1 MKRKILSL
9 ILAFAMTVSLLTVG
23 TGAVEP
29 TYGDTA
35 GHWAESSI
43 ERWSAYGIIQGSN
56 GEFDPNG
63 QLTCA
68 QLATILAKLLKL
80 PAAKDAG
87 FTDNTADAWYYD
99 AINRCAAAGI
109 LNGNGDGTV
118 TPDAPI
124 TRERAM
130 VMLARAL
137 GIEPIR
143 KPDLTKYTDAAQ
155 VSAYARGY
163 VAALIE
169 AGIVGGVTADELA
182 PQANIN
188 RASTVTILDR
198 AIGVYADK
206 DGMTVNAKDG
216 ELVLVVAKNVKVIN
230 APEGTKIVVADGA
243 TGLTV
248 NGKSVSDDQTYIVPK
263 TTSSGSSS
271 GGYSHT
277 HSYDATTHK
286 CSCGEFAPDV
296 VATIGDTNGYLTLE
310 AAVAAAT
317 NGATV
322 KLVKGALLDAD
333 ISISSK
339 ITLDLNGNT
348 IETNGKK
355 ISVAGTGDLTVT
367 GNGIVNNQVD
377 ADKAGGTTNRYT
389 MLSVEEGGK
398 LTIENGTFTTKA
410 AQIVYTYGSTT
421 IRGGTF
427 KNTSTNTSEE
437 TDEALNSGA
446 LIVVCGTP
454 ASLTMTD
461 GTVTTESQYLYGV
474 FVRDGGN
481 AIFGDEETENGPSIH
496 THRYAAIGE
505 NNTMATANITIYGGE
520 YTVSTVPA
528 SDAWKPFCATIYA
541 SASGEINIHG
551 GTFTGYYAISD
562 RYEKVEQTV
571 TITGGTFNG
580 AEADLYVTSKGGNGT
595 TANRII
601 AIAGGTFDHNPDATY
616 IATGYEAKDNNN
628 GTWTVS
634 EKTNV
639 TLVAQVGVNKYET
652 LADALAAAKNDDT
665 VTLVADTTP
674 LTGSVEINKSITLD
688 LNGKTI
694 NYTGDNQ
701 NTATQTH
708 RALNVTGSKVTIKNG
723 SITTTVTGTDY
734 STEFD
739 AVVVKSGAEVTLED
753 MSITI
758 NDAKGSCLYVFDGG
772 KATVK
777 SGSYTNENTS
787 GEKLLLNQKDE
798 KPQAIFVE
806 GGTFNGRNP
815 ANGDNSGN
823 PSTFLAEGYI
833 TLVNNNTFTVS
844 KTDEIPVT
852 KATVQDY
859 LDGKYGSIN
868 GKTLMLA
875 GDNYDKIEFGR
886 ATAYKGSNTEYYLKD
901 NTSTAPVTPDAIKQ
915 DIDNHPNGGAK
926 NRVYVR
932 NMSGVTLKAAEG
944 AAVTIDGLV
953 AFGGQVNNTKW
964 YSRDFVADREMPE
977 APAYDNNISYWI
989 GQKWSN
995 ITFEGLTFTGG
1006 VDIEAYGNKDTL
1018 IDNVKFDNCKF
1029 NIANNADATYC
1040 IRLNVDGNIAK
1051 ANNLVVTKCDFANGL
1066 TAVLTDGMPNVTV
1079 TGSTFSG
1086 LKGHAISPMMT
1097 YLPSAPGYGNI
1108 TVTGNTFTNM
1118 TPAKGDR
1125 VILRMGDVGVGAVF
1139 TIQNNTATGCDG
1151 LGNSIKVN
1159 SLTDGIKYNISG
1171 NNWGSLTASDP
1182 KLNG

>member
-1 MKRKILSL
+1 MKRKFLSL
-9 ILAFAMTVSLLTVG
+9 ILVFAMTVSLLTVG

-43 ERWSAYGIIQGSN
+43 ERWSGHGIIQGSN
-56 GEFDPNG
+56 GLFDPNG

-118 TPDAPI
+118 TPEAPI

-155 VSAYARGY
+155 VSAYAQGM
-163 VAALIE
+163 VAAMIE

-182 PQANIN
+182 PQDNIT
-188 RASTVTILDR
+188 RAATVTILDR
-198 AIGVYADK
+198 AISTYADK
-206 DGMTVNAKDG
+206 AGATVKADGKG
-216 ELVLVVAKNVKVIN
+216 IVLVVAENVKITG

-263 TTSSGSSS
+263 TTTGSGSSS
-271 GGYSHT
+271 GGYSHS
-277 HSYDATTHK
+277 HSYNETTHK
-286 CSCGEFAPDV
+286 CSCGAFDPAV
-296 VATIGDTNGYLTLE
+296 VATIGNTNGYLTLE

-317 NGATV
+317 NGQTV

-437 TDEALNSGA
+437 TDEALNTGA

-520 YTVSTVPA
+520 YTVSTVLA

-551 GTFTGYYAISD
+551 GTFTG
-562 RYEKVEQTV
+562 
-571 TITGGTFNG
+571 
-580 AEADLYVTSKGGNGT
+580 
-595 TANRII
+595 
-601 AIAGGTFDHNPDATY
+601 
-616 IATGYEAKDNNN
+616 
-628 GTWTVS
+628 
-634 EKTNV
+634 
-639 TLVAQVGVNKYET
+639 
-652 LADALAAAKNDDT
+652 
-665 VTLVADTTP
+665 
-674 LTGSVEINKSITLD
+674 
-688 LNGKTI
+688 
-694 NYTGDNQ
+694 
-701 NTATQTH
+701 
-708 RALNVTGSKVTIKNG
+708 
-723 SITTTVTGTDY
+723 
-734 STEFD
+734 
-739 AVVVKSGAEVTLED
+739 
-753 MSITI
+753 
-758 NDAKGSCLYVFDGG
+758 
-772 KATVK
+772 
-777 SGSYTNENTS
+777 
-787 GEKLLLNQKDE
+787 
-798 KPQAIFVE
+798 
-806 GGTFNGRNP
+806 
-815 ANGDNSGN
+815 
-823 PSTFLAEGYI
+823 
-833 TLVNNNTFTVS
+833 
-844 KTDEIPVT
+844 
-852 KATVQDY
+852 
-859 LDGKYGSIN
+859 
-868 GKTLMLA
+868 
-875 GDNYDKIEFGR
+875 
-886 ATAYKGSNTEYYLKD
+886 
-901 NTSTAPVTPDAIKQ
+901 
-915 DIDNHPNGGAK
+915 
-926 NRVYVR
+926 
-932 NMSGVTLKAAEG
+932 
-944 AAVTIDGLV
+944 
-953 AFGGQVNNTKW
+953 
-964 YSRDFVADREMPE
+964 
-977 APAYDNNISYWI
+977 
-989 GQKWSN
+989 
-995 ITFEGLTFTGG
+995 
-1006 VDIEAYGNKDTL
+1006 
-1018 IDNVKFDNCKF
+1018 
-1029 NIANNADATYC
+1029 
-1040 IRLNVDGNIAK
+1040 
-1051 ANNLVVTKCDFANGL
+1051 
-1066 TAVLTDGMPNVTV
+1066 
-1079 TGSTFSG
+1079 
-1086 LKGHAISPMMT
+1086 
-1097 YLPSAPGYGNI
+1097 
-1108 TVTGNTFTNM
+1108 
-1118 TPAKGDR
+1118 
-1125 VILRMGDVGVGAVF
+1125 
-1139 TIQNNTATGCDG
+1139 
-1151 LGNSIKVN
+1151 
-1159 SLTDGIKYNISG
+1159 
-1171 NNWGSLTASDP
+1171 
-1182 KLNG
+1182 